1 MCYELNNLFMKNYK
15 RANQQ
20 IEKRGENVISI
31 HPTDYE
37 VHLFHEGSL
46 YESYKVFGAHPVTQ
60 KGVKGTRFSVWAPHA
75 IEVKVVGN
83 FNKWDGSNH
92 GMTKVNTEGI
102 WSIFIPGLLENE
114 IYKYQI
120 ETAAGNKFLKAD
132 PYAFYSE
139 LRPHTAS
146 VIYNIEGYDWKD
158 QQWFKNKKK
167 KRIYEEPLAIY
178 EIHLGSWRKKD
189 EGRFYTYRELA
200 AELIPYVL
208 EHHFTHIEIMP
219 LVEHP
224 YDRSWGYQGTGY
236 YSPTSRYGSPHD
248 LMYFIDQCHQN
259 GIGVILDWVP
269 GHFCKDAH
277 GLYMFDGRPTYEYK
291 DIFVRE
297 NEVWGTANFDLG
309 KGEVK
314 SFLISNALFWM
325 KCYHVDGFRVDAVA
339 NMLYW
344 KAGGISQKNEY
355 AVSFLRKLNEVVFET
370 DPTVLMIAEDSTD
383 WPLVTGPAYEG
394 GLGFN
399 YKWNMG
405 WMNDILKYMEA
416 ESQNRKYMHDK
427 VTFSLMYAYSE
438 NFVLPFS
445 HDEVVHGKKSLL
457 NKMPG
462 DYWRKFAQLRLLYG
476 FLMSHPGK
484 KLLFMGGEF
493 GQFDEWKD
501 LEELDW
507 VLHDYEMH
515 RVLNDYFKELMLFYK
530 RTKALWELD
539 HSNEGFEWIDVNNK
553 DQSIFSFIRKGKK
566 ESDLI
571 IIVCNFTEVV
581 YENFKVGVPS
591 YAYYHEIFNS
601 DAVSYGGSGQ
611 INKKKIKSVKKPF
624 HNQPSHL
631 EMTIPP
637 FGISILQPVKTRKG
651 SISNGKEKTV
661 RSHAASRRSR

>member
-1 MCYELNNLFMKNYK
+1 MNLT
-15 RANQQ
+15 
-20 IEKRGENVISI
+20 

-46 YESYKVFGAHPVTQ
+46 YESYKVFGAHLETQ

-75 IEVKVVGN
+75 IEVKVVGD

-92 GMTKVNTEGI
+92 GMSKLNNEGI

-114 IYKYQI
+114 NYKYQI
-120 ETAAGNKFLKAD
+120 DTAAGNRFLKAD

-146 VIYNIEGYDWKD
+146 VIYNIEGYEWQD
-158 QQWFKNKKK
+158 QEWFKNKKK
-167 KRIYEEPLAIY
+167 KRVYEAPLAIY
-178 EIHLGSWRKKD
+178 EVHLGSWRKKD
-189 EGRFYTYRELA
+189 AERFYTYRELA

-208 EHHFTHIEIMP
+208 EHHFTHIEMMP

-236 YSPTSRYGSPHD
+236 YSSTSRYGSPHD

-291 DIFVRE
+291 DVFVRE

-325 KCYHVDGFRVDAVA
+325 KYYHVDGFRVDAVA

-344 KAGGISQKNEY
+344 NAGGIFQKNEY
-355 AVSFLRKLNEVVFET
+355 AVSFLRNLNEVVFET

-416 ESQNRKYMHDK
+416 EPRDRKYLHDK
-427 VTFSLMYAYSE
+427 VTFSLIYAYSE

-501 LEELDW
+501 LKDLDW
-507 VLHDYEMH
+507 VLHDFEMH
-515 RVLNDYFKELMLFYK
+515 RVLNDYFKELMQFYK

-539 HSNEGFEWIDVNNK
+539 HTNEGFEWIDANNK

-566 ESDLI
+566 ESDLL

-591 YAYYHEIFNS
+591 YAYYNEIFNS
-601 DAVSYGGSGQ
+601 DAVSFGGSGQ
-611 INKKKIKSVKKPF
+611 INKKKIKSVEKPF

-637 FGISILQPVKTRKG
+637 FGISILRPIKTRQG
-651 SISNGKEKTV
+651 SLSNGKEKTV
-661 RSHAASRRSR
+661 RSYAASRRSR

>member
-1 MCYELNNLFMKNYK
+1 MK
-15 RANQQ
+15 
-20 IEKRGENVISI
+20 ERGENVILT

-37 VHLFHEGSL
+37 VHLFHEGNL
-46 YESYKVFGAHPVTQ
+46 YESYKVFGAHPETQ

-92 GMTKVNTEGI
+92 GMTKVNNEGI
-102 WSIFIPGLLENE
+102 WSIFIPGQLENE

-167 KRIYEEPLAIY
+167 KRAYEEPLAIY
-178 EIHLGSWRKKD
+178 EVHLGSWRKKV
-189 EGRFYTYRELA
+189 EERFYTYRELA

-248 LMYFIDQCHQN
+248 LMYFIDQCHQS

-277 GLYMFDGRPTYEYK
+277 GLYMFDGRPAYEYK
-291 DIFVRE
+291 DVFVRE
-297 NEVWGTANFDLG
+297 NKVWGTANFDLG

-325 KCYHVDGFRVDAVA
+325 KYYHIDGFRVDAVA

-344 KAGGISQKNEY
+344 NAGGISQKNEY
-355 AVSFLRKLNEVVFET
+355 AVSFLRKLNEVVFEN
-370 DPTVLMIAEDSTD
+370 DPTFLMIAEDSTD
-383 WPLVTGPAYEG
+383 WPLVTGPVYEG

-405 WMNDILKYMEA
+405 WMNDILKYIEA
-416 ESQNRKYMHDK
+416 EPQNRKYLHEK

-438 NFVLPFS
+438 NFILPFS

-476 FLMSHPGK
+476 YLMTHPGK

-493 GQFDEWKD
+493 GQFAEWKD
-501 LEELDW
+501 LEDLDW
-507 VLHDYEMH
+507 ELHDYEMH
-515 RVLNDYFKELMLFYK
+515 RLLHDYFKELMHFYK
-530 RTKALWELD
+530 RSKALWELD
-539 HSNEGFEWIDVNNK
+539 HSNEGFEWIDADNK

-566 ESDLI
+566 ESDRL

-581 YENFKVGVPS
+581 YENYKVGVPS

-611 INKKKIKSVKKPF
+611 LNKKKIKSVKKPF

-637 FGISILQPVKTRKG
+637 FGISILRPVKIRKG

-661 RSHAASRRSR
+661 RSYAASRWSR